1 MTMRK
6 AFLFSIILITW
17 SCSTSQRS
25 PASADGDCF
34 ELMQSILG
42 VGQKSD
48 LSDLYRKLMKRPLDQ
63 WNDRAYEDY
72 FSILERE
79 GANSY
84 QSLPDSPESI
94 VAMIDFMGAQ
104 LKREPLTFESKKK
117 KQAIKL
123 IEKLKRKKKFEFRD
137 VEAAVDDLLDLRFPE
152 RFRFG
157 SDGVE
162 AHLQSLLHRDLVRSG
177 LESIIAKYAPE
188 NIPRWTRFR
197 QSKWGELFATS
208 FWNLPVLTGMPPL
221 YLPAAKVSRLS
232 DELAQD
238 ILHNGLSDEVLKKVK
253 LHYYGE
259 NEELFSRFHG
269 DYQFLRKRYLTAIGV
284 YLSAYFVWDFYREQK
299 EITQEAEKLDQ
310 MTEDGQ
316 GLLDMAKE
324 LEAAGVSIFDEPTN
338 LQDMTE
344 NRFCELIENCIKEHT
359 GQDQVINPEKEL
371 VRACRK
377 FMDSAKKCRR
387 YWNEDF

>member
-1 MTMRK
+1 MRK

-344 NRFCELIENCIKEHT
+344 NRF
-359 GQDQVINPEKEL
+359 
-371 VRACRK
+371 
-377 FMDSAKKCRR
+377 
-387 YWNEDF
+387 

>member
-1 MTMRK
+1 MRRV
-6 AFLFSIILITW
+6 LLLSIILATW
-17 SCSTSQRS
+17 GCSSIHRS
-25 PASADGDCF
+25 PASAEPMNCF
-34 ELMQSILG
+34 EIMQSFLG
-42 VGQKSD
+42 GKKEGL
-48 LSDLYRKLMKRPLDQ
+48 LSDLYRKLMKRPLDRWSPQ
-63 WNDRAYEDY
+63 SYEDY
-72 FSILERE
+72 ATILERE

-84 QSLPDSPESI
+84 QSLPDSPEAI

-104 LKREPLTFESKKK
+104 LKREPQAFEIK
-117 KQAIKL
+117 KQKRAIKL
-123 IEKLKRKKKFEFRD
+123 IEKLKRKKRFEFRD
-137 VEAAVDDLLDLRFPE
+137 VEAAVDELLDLRFPE

-188 NIPRWTRFR
+188 NIPSWTRFR
-197 QSKWGELFATS
+197 QSKWGELFTTS

-238 ILHNGLSDEVLKKVK
+238 LLHNGLSDEVMKKVK
-253 LHYYGE
+253 FHYYGE

-269 DYQFLRKRYLTAIGV
+269 DYQFLRKRYLAAVGV
-284 YLSAYFVWDFYREQK
+284 YLSAYFVWDFYHDQK
-299 EITQEAEKLDQ
+299 EITREAEQLDQ

-316 GLLDMAKE
+316 GLLDMARE
-324 LEAAGVSIFDEPTN
+324 LEEAGVAIFEEPSN

-344 NRFCELIENCIKEHT
+344 NRFCQLIENCLKEHT
-359 GQDQVINPEKEL
+359 GLETVVNPEKEL
-371 VRACRK
+371 VRACRQ
-377 FMDSAKKCRR
+377 FMDSARKCRR